1 MFPSPSITP
10 PTLENY
16 QWKFNGLT
24 LGANTPFG
32 VLKAEGLDFAI
43 PRTGDAPW
51 PRDHGEARGLDIWGG
66 RDVILDLWVKSD
78 GTSLQHALLAL
89 AAAQNIKPTAES
101 PLWFQLPNLPIMCV
115 MCRPRKRPYPIDSDY
130 SAANIAKPELSLHAT
145 DPRIYSAG
153 KEASVA
159 LGAIPETGGLIAA
172 KNEGNTE
179 ARFVVIFQG
188 EVAGPALQNLSIAG
202 TPTIRFTPP
211 GEEPVE
217 KMTVPADYQLSVN
230 TGIPH
235 LVQLYKGTVA
245 EGDWENAMKLLT
257 WDSIWFDLIP
267 GENSL
272 RYHADSLSPE
282 ASTATVQWASAW
294 QL

>member
-16 QWKFNGLT
+16 QWEYNGLT
-24 LGANTPFG
+24 LGANTPYG
-32 VLKAEGLDFAI
+32 VLKAEGLDFAT
-43 PRTGDAPW
+43 PRHGDIPW
-51 PRDHGEARGLDIWGG
+51 PRDHGEARGLDVFGG

-89 AAAQNIKPTAES
+89 AAAQNIMPTAEM

-115 MCRPRKRPYPIDSDY
+115 MCRPRKRTYPIDSDY

-159 LGAIPETGGLIAA
+159 LGDSPETGGLIAA
-172 KNEGNTE
+172 VNAGNTE
-179 ARFVVIFQG
+179 TRFVVIFQG
-188 EVAGPALQNLSIAG
+188 EVENPALQNLVISQE
-202 TPTIRFTPP
+202 PTLRFTLP
-211 GEEPVE
+211 GEPEE
-217 KMTVPADYQLSVN
+217 NTVPPDYQLSVN

-235 LVQLYKGTVA
+235 LVQLYNGTVA
-245 EGDWENAMKLLT
+245 EGDWTTAMKLLT
-257 WDSIWFDLIP
+257 WDSIWYDLIP
-267 GENSL
+267 GENTL
-272 RYHADSLSPE
+272 RYHASATSNP

-294 QL
+294 NL